1 MKSSGLGA
9 STHISIESTPANF
22 LNKTDFPSITG
33 LDAKAPRFPNPRT
46 AVPFEITATIF
57 PLFVYL

>member
-1 MKSSGLGA
+1 MKSSGFLA
-9 STHISIESTPANF
+9 STQISIDYTSANL

-33 LDAKAPRFPNPRT
+33 FEARAPISPRPST

-57 PLFVYL
+57 PFVVY